1 MININEVY
9 DILSNIKG
17 ILLKEPISQVIK
29 DIEDDKLDTFYI
41 NLTNLH
47 KQLGKIK
54 NNNILIHG
62 FIDKYND
69 ELREIKKF
77 LLERKDVRS
86 LSIHNKIFTSI
97 LKIDKY
103 ISLGITK
110 VFEDFIKGI
119 TYFSN
124 EIENKKK
131 TPIYHRAAS
140 CGNSSEDF
148 KKKYLQCY
156 KDNNEVTLELKRDH
170 IYKCYLERLI
180 YDKIYLNSI
189 LHFPSGLNNEL
200 KQNEGHIF
208 QIEERAKNFN
218 ECFLGLKI
226 EIEIFYELDLPSCL
240 ILKYKKD
247 GIIVKIE
254 EYYKLIY
261 IDSFGVK
268 RYGEKTILKIINNDG
283 TSKSIGKFFD
293 VSKNN

>member
-1 MININEVY
+1 MINVNEVY

-17 ILLKEPISQVIK
+17 ILIKEPINKEIK
-29 DIEDDKLDTFYI
+29 DIENNKLNKFYI
-41 NLTNLH
+41 DLKNLH
-47 KQLGKIK
+47 KKLLKIK

-69 ELREIKKF
+69 ELRKIKNF
-77 LLERKDVRS
+77 LLERKDVISR
-86 LSIHNKIFTSI
+86 SIHDKIFTSI

-119 TYFSN
+119 TYFSD
-124 EIENKKK
+124 EVENKKQ

-156 KDNNEVTLELKRDH
+156 NDNNELTLELKRDH

-180 YDKIYLNSI
+180 YDKIYLDSI
-189 LHFPSGLNNEL
+189 LHFPSGLNDEL

-208 QIEERAKNFN
+208 QIKERSKNFN

-226 EIEIFYELDLPSCL
+226 EIQLLYELGIPSFL
-240 ILKYKKD
+240 IIKYIKND
-247 GIIVKIE
+247 VIEKIE
-254 EYYKLIY
+254 EYYKFVY
-261 IDSFGVK
+261 IDSFGIK
-268 RYGEKTILKIINNDG
+268 RYSDKTILRIINNDG
-283 TSKSIGKFFD
+283 TKKNISQFFD